1 MSNTSPLELDL
12 KQLSQAIIDRQ
23 WSAREVVEASIARVE
38 AVDRD
43 LHAFCTLDDTAIEQA
58 QEIDRRLAGGLPV
71 GPLAGVPVAV
81 KDLIS
86 TRGLRTT
93 FGSRLYAD
101 FVPEQDDIVVERLKS
116 AGAIIVGKTNTSEFG
131 YGGIGHNH
139 VFPTTRNPWN
149 TALTSGG
156 SSAGSAAAVAARMV
170 PLALG
175 SDGGGSIRIPA
186 SLSGVFGMKP
196 SWGRVPL
203 FPGCRDERYPGQ
215 SGWESLEHIGPLTR
229 TAANAAF
236 ALSVISGPSPL
247 DRHSIPSEAEDWI
260 LKDLGAMQGA
270 RIAYSSDL
278 GFAVVDPEIGAAFED
293 AIQQL
298 KSVIGSVECAYPAV
312 GNTEGL
318 LDTLVAL
325 ETDRVG
331 LKAMSSDR
339 GIELDGWV
347 GSILD
352 RTWSADQ
359 FTAAL
364 MERKRVTN
372 ITALFMSEFDFLL
385 TPSTATGAF
394 AADTYGPAEIG
405 GQLLPPSAW
414 VPFSALANFTGLPA
428 ASVPIGFTADGRPI
442 GLQIM
447 GRHLDDRGVLSL
459 SAVIEMLFQHDRWPG
474 PAL

>member
-1 MSNTSPLELDL
+1 M
-12 KQLSQAIIDRQ
+12 
-23 WSAREVVEASIARVE
+23 
-38 AVDRD
+38 
-43 LHAFCTLDDTAIEQA
+43 
-58 QEIDRRLAGGLPV
+58 
-71 GPLAGVPVAV
+71 
-81 KDLIS
+81 
-86 TRGLRTT
+86 
-93 FGSRLYAD
+93 
-101 FVPEQDDIVVERLKS
+101 
-116 AGAIIVGKTNTSEFG
+116 
-131 YGGIGHNH
+131 
-139 VFPTTRNPWN
+139 
-149 TALTSGG
+149 
-156 SSAGSAAAVAARMV
+156 
-170 PLALG
+170 
-175 SDGGGSIRIPA
+175 
-186 SLSGVFGMKP
+186 
-196 SWGRVPL
+196 

-215 SGWESLEHIGPLTR
+215 SGWELLEHIGPLTR

-372 ITALFMSEFDFLL
+372 ITACL
-385 TPSTATGAF
+385 
-394 AADTYGPAEIG
+394 
-405 GQLLPPSAW
+405 
-414 VPFSALANFTGLPA
+414 
-428 ASVPIGFTADGRPI
+428 
-442 GLQIM
+442 
-447 GRHLDDRGVLSL
+447 
-459 SAVIEMLFQHDRWPG
+459 
-474 PAL
+474 

>member
-1 MSNTSPLELDL
+1 MPVTSPLELDL
-12 KQLSQAIIDRQ
+12 KQLSKAISERRWRATD
-23 WSAREVVEASIARVE
+23 VVHASLSRVE
-38 AVDRD
+38 TVDRD
-43 LHAFCTLDDTAIEQA
+43 LHAFCTSDDTAMAQA
-58 QEIDRRLAGGLPV
+58 EEIDRRLAAGLPV

-81 KDLIS
+81 KDLIC
-86 TRGLRTT
+86 TRNLRTT

-101 FVPEQDDIVVERLKS
+101 FVPEQDDIVVERLRA

-131 YGGIGHNH
+131 YGAVGHNH
-139 VFPTTRNPWN
+139 LFPTTRNPWN
-149 TALTSGG
+149 RALTPGG

-203 FPGCRDERYPGQ
+203 YPSCRDERYPGQ
-215 SGWESLEHIGPLTR
+215 SGWESLQHIGPLTR
-229 TAANAAF
+229 NAADAAL
-236 ALSVISGPSPL
+236 ALSAISGPSPF
-247 DRHSIPSEAEDWI
+247 DRHSVPSEAMDWV
-260 LKDLGAMQGA
+260 LDDEQAMKGI
-270 RIAYSSDL
+270 RIAYTHDL
-278 GFAVVDPEIGAAFED
+278 GFAPVDPEICAVFEN
-293 AIQQL
+293 AVQQL
-298 KSVIGSVECAYPAV
+298 KTVIGSMECAYPAV

-325 ETDRVG
+325 ETDRAG
-331 LKAMSSDR
+331 LKTMAADR
-339 GIELDGWV
+339 GIELDGWI
-347 GSILD
+347 GSILE

-364 MERKRVTN
+364 MDRKRIANTV
-372 ITALFMSEFDFLL
+372 ARFMDQFDFLL
-385 TPSTATGAF
+385 TPATATAAF
-394 AADTYGPAEIG
+394 AVDTYGPAEIAG
-405 GQLLPPSAW
+405 RPLPPSAW

-442 GLQIM
+442 GIQIM

-459 SAVIEMLFQHDRWPG
+459 SAIFEAIFPTERWPG